1 MLNSA
6 NLEIFRKNDKKIQG
20 SFHVFQMEFQPR
32 SNDKLNNPLVCD
44 YLIVETIYFDLRLIE
59 CMETLENNK
68 NSAMTFEQL
77 IDRYSVLITKVCYY
91 FSPNLSDF
99 KDLRQDVL
107 INIWKGWERFRNEA
121 KLSTWIYRICFNTCI
136 TYQRKNKF
144 RRNEIPVSE
153 ILEIPSYEG
162 FELDRYKEMHKLIN
176 QLNPGDKAIILMW
189 LDEKSYEDIAEV
201 IGVNRNTLATRLKRI
216 KERLV
221 KLSNQ

>member
-1 MLNSA
+1 MVCYN
-6 NLEIFRKNDKKIQG
+6 RK
-20 SFHVFQMEFQPR
+20 
-32 SNDKLNNPLVCD
+32 
-44 YLIVETIYFDLRLIE
+44 VETIYSDLRLIV
-59 CMETLENNK
+59 CMETLENN
-68 NSAMTFEQL
+68 NNNTLTFEQL
-77 IDRYSVLITKVCYY
+77 IDKYSVLITKICYY

-107 INIWKGWERFRNEA
+107 INIWKGSDKFRNEA

-144 RRNEIPVSE
+144 RKKEIPISE
-153 ILEIPSYEG
+153 ILDIPSCEG
-162 FELDRYKEMHKLIN
+162 FEIERYKEMHGLIN
-176 QLNPGDKAIILMW
+176 RLNPGDKAIIMMW

-216 KERLV
+216 KNKLI